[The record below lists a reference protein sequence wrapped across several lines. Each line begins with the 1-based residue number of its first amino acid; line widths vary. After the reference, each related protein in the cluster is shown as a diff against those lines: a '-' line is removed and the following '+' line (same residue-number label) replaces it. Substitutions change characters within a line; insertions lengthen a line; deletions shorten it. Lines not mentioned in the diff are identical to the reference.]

1 MMFEHLFQQPAI
13 LTRHRE
19 GPLARDR
26 ERFLLHCAEQGM
38 TRSSLSWLAS
48 ELLMISKRIDVPTD
62 GLITQRQIEAA
73 ADQWVRDQRRRGRSS
88 SSSRSRRRFVQ
99 VASHWLRFLERLQA
113 PEPNRFVGM
122 EVIQHFMAYM
132 RDERGYSI
140 YTVRGRRKI
149 IERFLRAFD
158 VQNRPFSEVR
168 IADVDNF
175 LESLGKQNWCR
186 TSIASSARALRSFFR
201 YAGENGWC
209 ADNIAAGITGPR
221 IFKQEG
227 LAAGPNWDDVE
238 RLIRSTCDNTPR
250 DIRDKAIL
258 QLLAIYG
265 LRRGEVCSLRL
276 EDINWMQDRISISR
290 PKQRCTQ
297 EYPLLPSVGEAILCY
312 LQQVRPPSC
321 YREIFLTVRAPFRPL
336 SGDGLYDIVRT
347 RLLALGIRTP
357 HYGPHGLRHACAK
370 HMVAQ
375 RLSFKEIGDH
385 LGHRSVSATR
395 IYAKVDVAGLRG
407 VADLSLGGLL

>member
-1 MMFEHLFQQPAI
+1 MMFEHLFQQSAI

-73 ADQWVRDQRRRGRSS
+73 ADRWVQHQRCRGRS

-99 VASHWLRFLERLQA
+99 VASDWLRFLGRLQG
-113 PEPNRFVGM
+113 PEPNRLVGM
-122 EVIQHFMAYM
+122 EVRQHFVAYM

-140 YTVRGRRKI
+140 YTVRGRRKV

-186 TSIASSARALRSFFR
+186 ASIASSARALRSFFR
-201 YAGENGWC
+201 YAGENSWC
-209 ADNIAAGITGPR
+209 AGNIAAGNTGPR

-227 LAAGPNWDDVE
+227 LSAGPNWADGE
-238 RLIRSTCDNTPR
+238 RLMRSTCDNTPR

-265 LRRGEVCSLRL
+265 LRRGEVSSLRL

-312 LQQVRPPSC
+312 LQQVRPPSR
-321 YREIFLTVRAPFRPL
+321 YREIFMTVRAPFRPL

-395 IYAKVDVAGLRG
+395 IYAKVDVAGLRD

>member
-1 MMFEHLFQQPAI
+1 MMFEHLFQQSAI

-73 ADQWVRDQRRRGRSS
+73 ADRWVQHQRCRGRS

-99 VASHWLRFLERLQA
+99 VASDWLRFLGRLQA

-122 EVIQHFMAYM
+122 EVIQHFVAYM

-140 YTVRGRRKI
+140 YTVRGRRKV

-186 TSIASSARALRSFFR
+186 ASIASSARALRSFFR
-201 YAGENGWC
+201 YAGENSWC
-209 ADNIAAGITGPR
+209 AGNIAAGITGPR

-265 LRRGEVCSLRL
+265 LRRGEVSSLRL

-312 LQQVRPPSC
+312 LQQVRPPSR

-395 IYAKVDVAGLRG
+395 IYAKVDVAGLRD
-407 VADLSLGGLL
+407 VADLSLGGLI

>member
-1 MMFEHLFQQPAI
+1 
-13 LTRHRE
+13 
-19 GPLARDR
+19 
-26 ERFLLHCAEQGM
+26 M

-140 YTVRGRRKI
+140 YTVGGRRKI

-221 IFKQEG
+221 I
-227 LAAGPNWDDVE
+227 
-238 RLIRSTCDNTPR
+238 
-250 DIRDKAIL
+250 
-258 QLLAIYG
+258 
-265 LRRGEVCSLRL
+265 
-276 EDINWMQDRISISR
+276 
-290 PKQRCTQ
+290 
-297 EYPLLPSVGEAILCY
+297 
-312 LQQVRPPSC
+312 
-321 YREIFLTVRAPFRPL
+321 
-336 SGDGLYDIVRT
+336 
-347 RLLALGIRTP
+347 
-357 HYGPHGLRHACAK
+357 
-370 HMVAQ
+370 
-375 RLSFKEIGDH
+375 
-385 LGHRSVSATR
+385 
-395 IYAKVDVAGLRG
+395 
-407 VADLSLGGLL
+407 

>member
-1 MMFEHLFQQPAI
+1 
-13 LTRHRE
+13 
-19 GPLARDR
+19 
-26 ERFLLHCAEQGM
+26 
-38 TRSSLSWLAS
+38 
-48 ELLMISKRIDVPTD
+48 
-62 GLITQRQIEAA
+62 
-73 ADQWVRDQRRRGRSS
+73 
-88 SSSRSRRRFVQ
+88 
-99 VASHWLRFLERLQA
+99 
-113 PEPNRFVGM
+113 M

>member
-26 ERFLLHCAEQGM
+26 ERFLSHCAEQGM
-38 TRSSLSWLAS
+38 TRSTLSWLAS

-73 ADQWVRDQRRRGRSS
+73 ADQWIRDQRRRGRSS
-88 SSSRSRRRFVQ
+88 SSKSRRRFVQ
-99 VASHWLRFLERLQA
+99 VASDWLRFLGRLQA

-122 EVIQHFMAYM
+122 EIVQHFMAYM

-140 YTVRGRRKI
+140 YTVRGRRKV

-175 LESLGKQNWCR
+175 LESLGKQNWR
-186 TSIASSARALRSFFR
+186 RASIASSARALRSFFR

-209 ADNIAAGITGPR
+209 AANIAAGITGPR

-238 RLIRSTCDNTPR
+238 RLIRSTYDNTPR
-250 DIRDKAIL
+250 GIRDKAD
-258 QLLAIYG
+258 ACH
-265 LRRGEVCSLRL
+265 LR
-276 EDINWMQDRISISR
+276 
-290 PKQRCTQ
+290 
-297 EYPLLPSVGEAILCY
+297 PSP
-312 LQQVRPPSC
+312 R
-321 YREIFLTVRAPFRPL
+321 
-336 SGDGLYDIVRT
+336 
-347 RLLALGIRTP
+347 
-357 HYGPHGLRHACAK
+357 
-370 HMVAQ
+370 
-375 RLSFKEIGDH
+375 
-385 LGHRSVSATR
+385 RSE
-395 IYAKVDVAGLRG
+395 
-407 VADLSLGGLL
+407 

>member
-62 GLITQRQIEAA
+62 GLVTQRQIEAG
-73 ADQWVRDQRRRGRSS
+73 ADQWIRHQRRRGRSS
-88 SSSRSRRRFVQ
+88 SSKSRRRFVQ
-99 VASHWLRFLERLQA
+99 VASDWLRFLGRLQA

-140 YTVRGRRKI
+140 YTVRGRRKV

-186 TSIASSARALRSFFR
+186 ASIASSARALRSFFR
-201 YAGENGWC
+201 YAGENDWC
-209 ADNIAAGITGPR
+209 AANIAAGIMGPR

-265 LRRGEVCSLRL
+265 LRRGEVSSLRL

-312 LQQVRPPSC
+312 LQQVRPPSR

-347 RLLALGIRTP
+347 RLLALGIRTL

-395 IYAKVDVAGLRG
+395 IYAKVDVAGLRD